1 MTPRQQTDQRT
12 ITVAVTGASGAV
24 FAQKI
29 LTVLDAD
36 RRVRRVHLVVSNGG
50 IMLLKHELDIA
61 ANERKKLPSLIVG
74 GKGRKIELLD
84 NQDVGASIASG
95 SYPVHGMVIM
105 PCSMGTLGAI
115 AHGAAETLIQR
126 AADVTLKERRPLVLA
141 VRDTPFSRIHLENM
155 LRCQQAGA
163 MIFPIIPSFYHR
175 PKKIDDLV
183 SQYVFRVLAH
193 LGLPQE
199 RQYRWKGMSQADKLK
214 S

>member
-1 MTPRQQTDQRT
+1 MNPREQTDQRT

-29 LTVLDAD
+29 LAVLEAD
-36 RRVRRVHLVVSNGG
+36 RRVGRVHLVVSSGG
-50 IMLLKHELDIA
+50 IMLLKHELGIA
-61 ANERKKLPSLIVG
+61 GNERKKLPSLIVG
-74 GKGRKIELLD
+74 RDCRKIECLD

-95 SYPVHGMVIM
+95 SYPVDGMVIM

-155 LRCQQAGA
+155 LRCHQAGA

-183 SQYVFRVLAH
+183 SQFVFRVLAH

-199 RQYRWKGMSQADKLK
+199 KQYQWEGLPANKAKP
-214 S
+214 

>member
-1 MTPRQQTDQRT
+1 MTPREPTDQRT
-12 ITVAVTGASGAV
+12 IIVAVTGASGAV

-29 LTVLDAD
+29 LRTLEDD
-36 RRVRRVHLVVSNGG
+36 RRVGRVHLVVSNGG
-50 IMLLKHELDIA
+50 ILLLKHELGISA
-61 ANERKKLPSLIVG
+61 KGRRKLSSLIVG
-74 GKGRKIELLD
+74 GNSRKIECLD
-84 NQDVGASIASG
+84 NEDVGASIASG
-95 SYPVHGMVIM
+95 SYPVDGMVIM

-163 MIFPIIPSFYHR
+163 LIFPIIPSFYHR
-175 PKKIDDLV
+175 PRKIDDLV

-193 LGLPQE
+193 LGLAQE
-199 RQYRWKGMSQADKLK
+199 KQYSWKGLPPSGGPEL
-214 S
+214 

>member
-1 MTPRQQTDQRT
+1 MTPREPTDQRT
-12 ITVAVTGASGAV
+12 IIVAVTGASGAV

-29 LTVLDAD
+29 LRTLEDD
-36 RRVRRVHLVVSNGG
+36 RRVGRVHLVVSDGG
-50 IMLLKHELDIA
+50 ILLLKHELGISTKDR
-61 ANERKKLPSLIVG
+61 RKLSSLIVG
-74 GKGRKIELLD
+74 GNSRKIECLD
-84 NQDVGASIASG
+84 NENVGASIASG
-95 SYPVHGMVIM
+95 SYPVDGMVIM

-163 MIFPIIPSFYHR
+163 LIFPIIPSFYHR

-193 LGLPQE
+193 LGLAQAK
-199 RQYRWKGMSQADKLK
+199 QYSWKGLPPSGRAEF
-214 S
+214 

>member
-1 MTPRQQTDQRT
+1 MISPEETDQRT

-24 FAQKI
+24 FARKI

-36 RRVRRVHLVVSNGG
+36 RRVGRIHLVVSNGG
-50 IMLLKHELDIA
+50 ILLLKHELGIT
-61 ANERKKLPSLIVG
+61 ANERRKLPSLIVG

-95 SYPVHGMVIM
+95 SYPVDGMVIM

-155 LRCQQAGA
+155 LHCQQAGA
-163 MIFPIIPSFYHR
+163 IIFPIIPSFYHR
-175 PKKIDDLV
+175 PKNIDDLV

-199 RQYRWKGMSQADKLK
+199 KQYRWPGMRAENKRK
-214 S
+214 A